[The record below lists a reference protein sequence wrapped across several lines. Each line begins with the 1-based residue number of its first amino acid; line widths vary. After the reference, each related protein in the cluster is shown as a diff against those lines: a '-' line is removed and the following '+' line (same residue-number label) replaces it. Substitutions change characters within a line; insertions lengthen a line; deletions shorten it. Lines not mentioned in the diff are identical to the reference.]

1 MLLKNFKIRGSAVVE
16 LAVIFPILMLLI
28 CLLVE
33 IHRLLSVKQVV
44 YNLAYECGR
53 DFSVSGNTSS
63 FQDKI
68 NKFGNIISVSDDKLS
83 YYVHLFKNT
92 DSIKHGQL
100 FFDTNGSGVFDSS
113 DIEISLNKGDSQ
125 TNPDVSI
132 GSKTA
137 VFFNKKFN
145 IQDDKNISFDDN
157 SAKVGYIV
165 FVYKFSF
172 FLKILNKV
180 LFASK
185 LTKDG
190 DILITGVSIVC
201 REN

>member
-1 MLLKNFKIRGSAVVE
+1 MLFKKFKIRGAAVVE
-16 LAVIFPILMLLI
+16 LAVIFPVLMLLI
-28 CLLVE
+28 CLLIE
-33 IHRLLSVKQVV
+33 IHRLVSVKQVV
-44 YNLAYECGR
+44 YNLAYECGK

-63 FQDKI
+63 FKNKI
-68 NKFGNIISVSDDKLS
+68 NKFKNIISISDDKLS
-83 YYVHLFKNT
+83 YYVHLFRDT
-92 DSIKHGQL
+92 DSIKNGQL

-113 DIEISLNKGDSQ
+113 DIEISANSIGIKS
-125 TNPDVSI
+125 NPDVCI

-137 VFFNKKFN
+137 VFFDKKFDMQN
-145 IQDDKNISFDDN
+145 DRNISISN
-157 SAKVGYIV
+157 SSARVGYIV

-180 LFASK
+180 LFSSK
-185 LTKDG
+185 LTQDG

>member
-1 MLLKNFKIRGSAVVE
+1 MLFRKFKIRGSAVVE
-16 LAVIFPILMLLI
+16 LAIIFPILMLLI
-28 CLLVE
+28 CLLIE
-33 IHRLLSVKQVV
+33 IHRLVSVKQVV

-53 DFSVSGNTSS
+53 DFSISGSTSS
-63 FQDKI
+63 FRDKI

-83 YYVHLFKNT
+83 YYVHLFKDT
-92 DSIKHGQL
+92 DSIKNGQL

-113 DIEISLNKGDSQ
+113 DIEIFTNKIGSQ
-125 TNPDVSI
+125 ANPDVCI

-137 VFFNKKFN
+137 IFLNKKFD
-145 IQDDKNISFDDN
+145 IQDGKNISITNN